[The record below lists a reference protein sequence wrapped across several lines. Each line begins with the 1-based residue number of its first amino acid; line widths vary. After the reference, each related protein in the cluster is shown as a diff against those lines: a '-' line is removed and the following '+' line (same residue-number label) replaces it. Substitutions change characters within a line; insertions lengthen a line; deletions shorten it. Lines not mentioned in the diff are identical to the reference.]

1 MAHTT
6 TFTVLLFSLLS
17 ISTNALLGEGG
28 EAGHFLEQA
37 QQAANKGESMDAV
50 RFATGA
56 IENDSKLAFAYYL
69 RGREHFRLGKIAASV
84 ADFDQFVE
92 LRPDLESRQ
101 WERGLSYY
109 YAGQFEK
116 GAKQFELYQTYH
128 DNDVENSVWRFAC
141 LARRGGSEKAR
152 ETILPIRNDSRV
164 PMMSKR
170 FWRLPARTDPL
181 LNNSTTTSST
191 PISTSDS
198 SSKLKATPRRPS
210 STSWRPRSTKWA
222 ITCGLSLATTLLSS
236 KNRISCRGRENPEID
251 ETGTC

>member
-17 ISTNALLGEGG
+17 ISTNAILGEGG
-28 EAGHFLEQA
+28 EAGHLFEQA

-152 ETILPIRNDSRV
+152 ETILPIRNDPRV
-164 PMMSKR
+164 PMMSIYQLFRTK
-170 FWRLPARTDPL
+170 LSPEAVLEAARANRPTPEQ
-181 LNNSTTTSST
+181 LNNRLFYAHFY
-191 PISTSDS
+191 IG
-198 SSKLKATPRRPS
+198 LFFEAEGYAEKAKQHILASQEYQVGHYMWDVARHH
-210 STSWRPRSTKWA
+210 A
-222 ITCGLSLATTLLSS
+222 SLFQ
-236 KNRISCRGRENPEID
+236 KQD
-251 ETGTC
+251 

>member
-28 EAGHFLEQA
+28 EAGHLLEQA

-152 ETILPIRNDSRV
+152 ETILPIRNDPRV
-164 PMMSKR
+164 PMMSIYQLFRTK
-170 FWRLPARTDPL
+170 LSPEAVLEAARANRPTPEQ
-181 LNNSTTTSST
+181 LNNHLFYAHFY
-191 PISTSDS
+191 IG
-198 SSKLKATPRRPS
+198 LFFEAEGNAEKAKQHILAS
-210 STSWRPRSTKWA
+210 QEYKVGHYMWA
-222 ITCGLSLATTLLSS
+222 VARHHASLFQ
-236 KNRISCRGRENPEID
+236 KQD
-251 ETGTC
+251 